1 MGTNQTTTTT
11 IRNQP
16 PPTMNA
22 FIAYPSSSNAYN
34 CLKNGVATRAIQKR
48 RSPRRANIKEINHT
62 YVDTQI
68 LQRPKTIKQS
78 TPPTSTTS
86 RASTPRSSSMPTPPT
101 RSSFAP
107 SCRPT
112 PKPIPRPTSATN
124 SSDVARAAHAARRTF
139 RLVLDQDIGA
149 CLYHPLLQSHALY
162 RACAE
167 SEINGT

>member
-78 TPPTSTTS
+78 TPADVDYESGLYSEFELDAYASNEELIRAFVSTN
-86 RASTPRSSSMPTPPT
+86 A
-101 RSSFAP
+101 
-107 SCRPT
+107 
-112 PKPIPRPTSATN
+112 
-124 SSDVARAAHAARRTF
+124 
-139 RLVLDQDIGA
+139 
-149 CLYHPLLQSHALY
+149 
-162 RACAE
+162 
-167 SEINGT
+167 